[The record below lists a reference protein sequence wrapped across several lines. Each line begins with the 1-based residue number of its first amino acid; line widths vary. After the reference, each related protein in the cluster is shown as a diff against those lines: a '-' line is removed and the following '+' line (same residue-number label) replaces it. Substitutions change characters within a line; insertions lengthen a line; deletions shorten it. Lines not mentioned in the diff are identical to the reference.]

1 MLRRVAPVV
10 LIAALGALLGWY
22 VVYSRRV
29 VEQLQREAAVESV
42 MYARVWRALSDTTE
56 SVAAGALLDL
66 ARHIREKG
74 VPVVIT
80 DPDGTPTDAW
90 ANVPEDV
97 AADTARLRAYALRLD
112 EDNPP
117 VVLPGVGTVHFGNTL
132 LVRGM
137 RIIPLAQVGL
147 NVLLGAAALVALRA
161 RGRAERERTWAGMAR
176 EAAHQL
182 GTPLTSLNGWVE
194 LLADR
199 DGDPRVDPLLT
210 EALVH
215 VRGDLERLERVAHR
229 FERIGTPPRREDVE
243 LVSLAE
249 RVVGYFRA
257 RAPKLARA
265 VTIGFSAPPGGI
277 RVRGDAVLIEWALEA
292 VLKNALD
299 ALAGRGGSVQVDV
312 ERLEGGAA
320 RVRVADDGPGIPR
333 ELRASIFDA
342 GVSTKPHGWGIGLS
356 LARRIVEENHHGR
369 LSLVPTDQGATFD
382 VILPA

>member
-1 MLRRVAPVV
+1 MLRRAAPVV
-10 LIAALGALLGWY
+10 LIAALGVLIGWY

-29 VEQLQREAAVESV
+29 VEQLQREAAIESI
-42 MYARVWRALSDTTE
+42 MYARVFRALSDTSET
-56 SVAAGALLDL
+56 VAATALLDI
-66 ARHIREKG
+66 AEHIREKG

-80 DPDGTPTDAW
+80 DVDGRPTNAR
-90 ANVPEDV
+90 ANVPEEIN
-97 AADTARLRAYALRLD
+97 ADSARLMAYVRQLD
-112 EDNPP
+112 EENPP
-117 VVLPGVGTVHFGNTL
+117 VELPGVGTVHFGNTL

-137 RIIPLAQVGL
+137 RIIPLAQAAL
-147 NVLLGAAALVALRA
+147 IVLLGAAALAAIRA

-194 LLADR
+194 LLGER
-199 DGDPRVDPLLT
+199 DGAPRDPMLA
-210 EALVH
+210 EALQH

-243 LVSLAE
+243 IVSLAE

-265 VTIGFSAPPGGI
+265 VTIAFSAPPGGV
-277 RVRGDAVLIEWALEA
+277 RVRGDSVLLEWALEA

-299 ALAGRGGSVQVDV
+299 ALAGRGGSVRVDV
-312 ERLEGGAA
+312 ERLEGGAV

-333 ELRASIFDA
+333 ELRPFIFDA

-382 VILPA
+382 VILPV

>member
-1 MLRRVAPVV
+1 MLRRAAPVV
-10 LIAALGALLGWY
+10 LIAALGVLIGWY

-29 VEQLQREAAVESV
+29 VEQLQREAAIESI
-42 MYARVWRALSDTTE
+42 MYARVFRALSDTSET
-56 SVAAGALLDL
+56 VAATALLDI
-66 ARHIREKG
+66 AEHIREKG

-80 DPDGTPTDAW
+80 DVDGRPTNAR
-90 ANVPEDV
+90 ANVPEEIN
-97 AADTARLRAYALRLD
+97 ADSARLMAYVRQLD
-112 EDNPP
+112 EENPP
-117 VVLPGVGTVHFGNTL
+117 VELPGVGTVHFGNTL

-137 RIIPLAQVGL
+137 RIIPLAQAAL
-147 NVLLGAAALVALRA
+147 IVLLGAAALAAIRA

-194 LLADR
+194 LLGER
-199 DGDPRVDPLLT
+199 DGTPRDPMLG
-210 EALVH
+210 EALQH

-243 LVSLAE
+243 IVSLAE
-249 RVVGYFRA
+249 RVVAYFRA

-265 VTIGFSAPPGGI
+265 VTIAFSAPPGGV
-277 RVRGDAVLIEWALEA
+277 RVRGDSVLLEWALEA

-299 ALAGRGGSVQVDV
+299 ALAGRGGSVRVDV
-312 ERLEGGAA
+312 ERLEGGAV

-333 ELRASIFDA
+333 ELRPFIFDA

-382 VILPA
+382 VILPV